1 MTFKYLSVTLG
12 TIERFQEGGKRQVNW
27 LDVVLGIFLLIA
39 AVMGLRRGLVSTLIP
54 LIGLIIG
61 VVIAGQYYMGLAHNV
76 FRSHSDAAYIA
87 AFVVIVLIFLIAAF
101 ILTRVLHGLL
111 KVVLLDWANHLAGFL
126 LGAILGGLI
135 SGAILSLLL
144 KHSIGVSTISDS
156 KVAAF
161 LVEKFPIALSFLP
174 GSFDAVKHFFQ

>member
-1 MTFKYLSVTLG
+1 M
-12 TIERFQEGGKRQVNW
+12 NW
-27 LDVVLGIFLLIA
+27 LDVVLGIFLLIMA
-39 AVMGLRRGLVSTLIP
+39 IMGLRRGFVSTLIP
-54 LIGLIIG
+54 LLGLIVG
-61 VVIAGQYYMGLAHNV
+61 VVIAGNYYQGLAHNV

-87 AFVVIVLIFLIAAF
+87 AFVVIVLILLIIAF
-101 ILTRVLHGLL
+101 VVEGVLHRLL

-135 SGAILSLLL
+135 AGSILSVLL
-144 KHSIGVSTISDS
+144 KHSIGVATISDS

-174 GSFDAVKHFFQ
+174 GSFDSVKHFFQ